1 MLADLIR
8 GGVMDWKLAME
19 EERAALKRLVA
30 LLFALADLAEI
41 AAGRSRLVRR
51 FVIWIL
57 RRAEIVARDYIIGD
71 VDAPPALMPVG
82 LVHDDLADAMRLA
95 RGFRELARELDRQVR
110 LAFAVQDGIYDR
122 VEQTAWAGSDVRRMR
137 RADDFLNALRQA
149 AAQIARRAACA
160 TGPPGMP

>member
-41 AAGRSRLVRR
+41 ACGRSRPVRR

-57 RRAEIVARDYIIGD
+57 RQAEIVARDYIIGD

-82 LVHDDLADAMRLA
+82 MVRDDPADAMRLA
-95 RGFRELARELDRQVR
+95 RDFRELARELDRQAR
-110 LAFAVQDGIYDR
+110 LAFAVQDGIHDH
-122 VEQTAWAGSDVRRMR
+122 VGQTGLARSGAHRMR
-137 RADDFLNALRQA
+137 RADDFLNALRRA
-149 AAQIARRAACA
+149 VAHIARRAACA